1 MADNTASFVRDQL
14 IPESLP
20 PSSETGAIKWV
31 RENLFS
37 SPLNIFMTVVSLWAI
52 YSLIINVAPWFING
66 VWSGSSVRDC
76 YEVLDGAT
84 GACFAV
90 LKERWPQ
97 LIYGFKYPASEFWRP
112 NLAAILLYCHRAGI
126 VSHRFKKIVF
136 LYFDISISGVLAGLG
151 RHNSDLDRRLR
162 RLPCGSIVLS

>member
-1 MADNTASFVRDQL
+1 MADNTASFVRNQL
-14 IPESLP
+14 IPESPP

-112 NLAAILLYCHRAGI
+112 NLAAIFCVLPSRRYCFVPFQENCFSLL
-126 VSHRFKKIVF
+126 
-136 LYFDISISGVLAGLG
+136 
-151 RHNSDLDRRLR
+151 
-162 RLPCGSIVLS
+162 